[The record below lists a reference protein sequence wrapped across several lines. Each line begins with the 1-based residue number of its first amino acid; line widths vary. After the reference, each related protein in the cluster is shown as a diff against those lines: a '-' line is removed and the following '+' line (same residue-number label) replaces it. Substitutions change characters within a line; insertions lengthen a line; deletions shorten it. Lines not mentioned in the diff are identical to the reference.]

1 MDSKN
6 KTKLTSS
13 EELCAEFDDLV
24 EDETNTIEKE
34 DKIVICTL
42 DFEKYYPSMNIDD
55 CAEIVEQEWLK
66 SDLLILIK
74 IVFVSLVH
82 AKGDRHMARVGLSLT
97 IKGCV
102 RLCVCVTPFCVITQL
117 SHWLSELNI

>member
-24 EDETNTIEKE
+24 EDENNTAENE

-42 DFEKYYPSMNIDD
+42 DFENKP
-55 CAEIVEQEWLK
+55 C
-66 SDLLILIK
+66 
-74 IVFVSLVH
+74 VSLGSCSDQKAVKSCH
-82 AKGDRHMARVGLSLT
+82 KLS
-97 IKGCV
+97 
-102 RLCVCVTPFCVITQL
+102 
-117 SHWLSELNI
+117 